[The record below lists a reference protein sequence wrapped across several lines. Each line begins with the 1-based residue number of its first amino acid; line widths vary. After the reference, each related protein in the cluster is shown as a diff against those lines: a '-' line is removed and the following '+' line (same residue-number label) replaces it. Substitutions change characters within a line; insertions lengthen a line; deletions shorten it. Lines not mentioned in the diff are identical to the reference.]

1 MTVNMRFTIDWCIY
15 GYPNNPNQTLVM
27 TSCYEACV
35 GPNSE
40 LESASTNQILS
51 TNSST
56 QYQYCDVN
64 SGAFPR
70 NVGAC
75 IDCVQNVPNSTTLVN
90 CEYFAIA
97 VLTKLYLILLSRSP
111 RAERGLPAE
120 TQTWRQYDHRAKL
133 RLVPLSCR
141 CQHFYIYQR
150 IHNPYDDY
158 IYIKYSS
165 VGQHNH
171 FFKHS
176 TFSIGSSNGRRARN
190 RLRGRFRL
198 CRNHHLCPQYTALLP

>member
-1 MTVNMRFTIDWCIY
+1 MRFTIDWCIY

-90 CEYFAIA
+90 YLHALNEGCQQRPKPGDNTTIELSFDLFPSAAAVNTSTSTNASTTPTMITSTSSTAPSASITTSSSTLPSALAHRTDGGLAIGLGAGLGCA
-97 VLTKLYLILLSRSP
+97 VIIICALSILLCFRKPRSRQKEVGSESVP
-111 RAERGLPAE
+111 DD
-120 TQTWRQYDHRAKL
+120 WR
-133 RLVPLSCR
+133 
-141 CQHFYIYQR
+141 
-150 IHNPYDDY
+150 
-158 IYIKYSS
+158 
-165 VGQHNH
+165 
-171 FFKHS
+171 
-176 TFSIGSSNGRRARN
+176 
-190 RLRGRFRL
+190 
-198 CRNHHLCPQYTALLP
+198 